1 MLQITET
8 VIEGY
13 SYVIHAGTYYT
24 GCKRCGGTGHYSFD
38 GQSTICY
45 ECRNTDA
52 GRLGT
57 VVGSFVQAQ
66 AHAHKRAQ
74 AKARRDAKRNAEA
87 LARAE
92 KMAEAQAALPADVRE
107 FLELSGQRIED
118 GIERSNFV
126 RSMVDR
132 YNTYRAMVEWGGFS
146 EGQINAIRKV
156 ISDRQADVDARAE
169 LGPVAT
175 GRRLIEGVVQSTKIY
190 DGEYGTTYKML
201 VIEADGHRVFGS
213 VPNNLLEGRYL
224 DDLIGLQVTLTATVE
239 ASRDDETF
247 GIFKRPTKAGI
258 SA

>member
-1 MLQITET
+1 MNYTET
-8 VIEGY
+8 TIEGY
-13 SYVIHAGTYYT
+13 TYLVVGETFYT

-38 GQSTICY
+38 GQSTVCY
-45 ECRNTDA
+45 ECRNVDRA
-52 GRLGT
+52 RLGSL
-57 VVGSFVQAQ
+57 VGDRAE
-66 AHAHKRAQ
+66 AEKHAHRRAV

-87 LARAE
+87 LARME
-92 KMAEAQAALPADVRE
+92 KMAEAQAALSADVRE
-107 FLELSGQRIED
+107 FLLAAEQRIED
-118 GIERSNFV
+118 GLERSNFV

-156 ISDRQADVDARAE
+156 ISDRAADSNARAE

-175 GRRLIEGVVQSTKIY
+175 GRRLIEGVVQSVKLVEGDWGSTF
-190 DGEYGTTYKML
+190 KML
-201 VIEADGHRVFGS
+201 VIEADGHKVYGS
-213 VPNNLLEGRYL
+213 IPNNLLEGRMS

-239 ASRDDETF
+239 QSRNDESF

>member
-1 MLQITET
+1 MNYTET

-13 SYVIHAGTYYT
+13 SYLIVGETFYT

-38 GQSTICY
+38 GQSSVCY
-45 ECRNTDA
+45 ECRNDA
-52 GRLGT
+52 RARLGSL
-57 VVGSFVQAQ
+57 VGDRATAE

-87 LARAE
+87 LARME

-107 FLELSGQRIED
+107 FLETSGQRIED
-118 GIERSNFV
+118 GLERSNFV

-132 YNTYRAMVEWGGFS
+132 YNTYRAMVEWGGFTPA
-146 EGQINAIRKV
+146 QVAAVRKV
-156 ISDRQADVDARAE
+156 ITDRQADSNARAE

-175 GRRLIEGVVQSTKIY
+175 GRRLIEGIVQSVKLV
-190 DGEYGTTYKML
+190 DGDWGSTFKML
-201 VIEADGHRVFGS
+201 VIEADGHKVYGS
-213 VPNNLLEGRYL
+213 IPNNLLEGRMS
-224 DDLIGLQVTLTATVE
+224 DDLIGLQVSLTATVE
-239 ASRDDETF
+239 ASRNDESF